1 MDADRRSAVH
11 DLAVNLMDRP
21 GMLARMS
28 EVLGDA
34 GVNIEGICGVPVGGS
49 GLVHLLVEDASA
61 ARAALT
67 AAGIECG
74 GQKDVEV
81 MDIVDQP
88 GELSRHLRRVASMGV
103 NVDLVYL
110 ATNTRLVLGSDDMN
124 GLRNA
129 LHAQS
134 SVAG

>member
-1 MDADRRSAVH
+1 MH

-21 GMLARMS
+21 GSLARMS

-34 GVNIEGICGVPVGGS
+34 GINIEGMCGVPVGGS
-49 GLVHLLVEDASA
+49 GLVHLLVQDAGA
-61 ARAALT
+61 ARQALGD
-67 AAGIECG
+67 AGIECG

-81 MDIVDQP
+81 MDIVDAP

-110 ATNTRLVLGSDDMN
+110 ATNTRLVLGSDDMA
-124 GLRNA
+124 GLRSA
-129 LHAQS
+129 LHSESGVLA
-134 SVAG
+134 